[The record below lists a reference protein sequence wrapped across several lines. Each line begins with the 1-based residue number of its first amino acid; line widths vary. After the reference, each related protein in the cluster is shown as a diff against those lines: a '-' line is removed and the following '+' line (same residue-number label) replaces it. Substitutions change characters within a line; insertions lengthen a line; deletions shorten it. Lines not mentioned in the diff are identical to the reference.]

1 MSFVRVQSNKIEK
14 RNFPSEKFLKT
25 ALLGSLILIWCFLL
39 LDETNFFPIKKV
51 YINGDLNYLDQ
62 NQLKSDIAKYTNQ
75 GFFQIDLNKISE
87 SLQLDQWV
95 SEVSVSKIWP
105 SSILVKIKERLPIAK
120 LNKDYFF
127 DEKGE
132 IFQPSFVPNVEL
144 LQISDLSNK
153 PNNLFKVMHQVNLNL
168 VKEGLFLDSLH
179 KTKLGTIQL
188 TLSDGKKVVLGNEEV
203 FETNLNR
210 LLISYKTFLKD
221 LWLNIESVDL
231 RYSNGLAV
239 RFTRADQGPIR

>member
-1 MSFVRVQSNKIEK
+1 M
-14 RNFPSEKFLKT
+14 
-25 ALLGSLILIWCFLL
+25 
-39 LDETNFFPIKKV
+39 
-51 YINGDLNYLDQ
+51 
-62 NQLKSDIAKYTNQ
+62 
-75 GFFQIDLNKISE
+75 
-87 SLQLDQWV
+87 
-95 SEVSVSKIWP
+95 
-105 SSILVKIKERLPIAK
+105 PIAK

-221 LWLNIESVDL
+221 LWLNIESIDL

>member
-1 MSFVRVQSNKIEK
+1 
-14 RNFPSEKFLKT
+14 
-25 ALLGSLILIWCFLL
+25 
-39 LDETNFFPIKKV
+39 
-51 YINGDLNYLDQ
+51 
-62 NQLKSDIAKYTNQ
+62 
-75 GFFQIDLNKISE
+75 
-87 SLQLDQWV
+87 
-95 SEVSVSKIWP
+95 
-105 SSILVKIKERLPIAK
+105 
-120 LNKDYFF
+120 
-127 DEKGE
+127 
-132 IFQPSFVPNVEL
+132 
-144 LQISDLSNK
+144 
-153 PNNLFKVMHQVNLNL
+153 MHQVNLNL

-221 LWLNIESVDL
+221 LWLNIESIDL